1 MWVISVGCLLRESDL
16 PAEVAALGLFEKGAV
31 LNAGGSAIVNP
42 NSEIVAGPAHG
53 VETMLYADADIAE
66 TLYAKRTFDAIGH
79 YGRSDL
85 FGLTLR
91 GVEIPLNAS
100 EESPMVQMSDHVWHV
115 PHSAVA
121 SASELAVTEG

>member
-16 PAEVAALGLFEKGAV
+16 PPDVAALGLFEKGAV
-31 LNAGGSAIVNP
+31 LNAGGSAILNP

-53 VETMLYADADIAE
+53 VETILYAEADLAQ
-66 TLYAKRTFDAIGH
+66 TLYAKRTFDAVGH

-91 GVEIPLNAS
+91 GVEIPLTIG
-100 EESPMVQMSDHVWHV
+100 EESPMVQMSDHVWRV
-115 PHSAVA
+115 PQSVVT
-121 SASELAVTEG
+121 LAQTQIAAEG